1 MFGIRNLR
9 DGGSQRE
16 IRPPKIIISFM
27 MEQMIMLI
35 ISLIVRQT
43 QVIPKKTITFMA
55 LENWHTKVNIYI
67 LVKQVQE
74 VMVGW
79 N

>member
-1 MFGIRNLR
+1 
-9 DGGSQRE
+9 
-16 IRPPKIIISFM
+16 
-27 MEQMIMLI
+27 MLI

-79 N
+79 NG

>member
-1 MFGIRNLR
+1 
-9 DGGSQRE
+9 
-16 IRPPKIIISFM
+16 
-27 MEQMIMLI
+27 MLI

-79 N
+79 MDELSVARINVDAVPVP